1 MLYFMTQMLLSDV
14 VIFSVIVAFE
24 AGSQGDQAGLKLV
37 FEDDLEL
44 LTLLLVSTSQVWGLR
59 CAPPHQSY
67 QIS

>member
-44 LTLLLVSTSQVWGLR
+44 LTLLLS
-59 CAPPHQSY
+59 PPSSGVKKHVPCWAWSC
-67 QIS
+67 